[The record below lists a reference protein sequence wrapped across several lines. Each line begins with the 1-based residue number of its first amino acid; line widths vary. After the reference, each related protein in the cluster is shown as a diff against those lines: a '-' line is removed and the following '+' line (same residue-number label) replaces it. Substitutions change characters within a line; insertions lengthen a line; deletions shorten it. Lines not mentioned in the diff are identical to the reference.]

1 MKPDWFKK
9 LLPHIIAIGVLL
21 LLAVLYCK
29 PVLDGK
35 VLSQNDNIQ
44 WQAMAKQSLDYK
56 ATHGHTPLWTNRMF
70 GGMPAYQIA
79 LESNAPFNIA
89 TFNSLFT
96 LWLPKP
102 IHFLFLAALGFYF
115 LSYVLRVRSWIG
127 VLGAIAYA
135 YSTYDPVIIGAG
147 HDTKMM
153 AIAYLPAVLAGILLL
168 VQKKY
173 LQGLA
178 VTTLF
183 MSLLIAM
190 NHLQVTY
197 YFFLLLAILGIVFAV
212 VSIRSKDFK
221 HLILTGALV
230 VVALMISVGVNTM
243 NLWTTYEYS
252 KETIRG
258 GKSELTQNAAATK
271 GSGLDKEYAFR
282 WSYGVFESFT
292 FMVPNL
298 YGGSSQGPLTEGSET
313 YKTLKGLQVPDQ
325 QAAQMIKAW
334 PLYWGDQPGTSGPV
348 YLGIITCL
356 LAILGFLLIESW
368 HKWWLLAITILALL
382 MSWGSNLSWFNYTL
396 FDYLPFYN
404 KFRAPSMILIIPQ
417 LTFAIF
423 AVLALQK
430 LVENNNNKQ
439 ALYKPLKQAGM
450 ITGGILVLLLLLSAT
465 LSYSNAGDAAMQSQ
479 FAQMAGGNTTVAD
492 SLMHA
497 LHADRAS
504 IYRNDVLRAIA
515 LAAIAYFLMFYYL
528 KGKIKMQWLAGAI
541 VVLMLFDLLQVDT
554 RYLNSDSYVEQLKY
568 NQEFSPSAVDQQ
580 IMQDKDPYFRVFN
593 LTRQDP
599 FSDAMTSYYHNSVGG
614 YHAAKLTLYQD
625 IIEHQLSRNNLHVL
639 NMLNARYVIVP
650 GQQGQPVVQRN
661 PEALGNAWFV
671 KNIQWVP
678 NADAEMKALDELN
691 TRDTVVIDQRYKSL
705 VKGEPV
711 FDSAASI
718 KLLKNDVDVISYT
731 SLSKTPQFAVFSE
744 VYYKEGW
751 KAYIDGQPADY
762 SRVNYVLRGMSV
774 PAGNHTIEFRFEPKS
789 YFLGEKISF
798 GSTLLVLV
806 LLILSAVTA
815 FLNSRKKEPV
825 KA

>member
-9 LLPHIIAIGVLL
+9 LLPHVIAIAVLL

-56 ATHGHTPLWTNRMF
+56 AIHGHTPLWTNRMF

-89 TFNSLFT
+89 SFNSVFT
-96 LWLPKP
+96 LWMPKP
-102 IHFLFLAALGFYF
+102 INFLFLAALGFYF
-115 LSYVLRVRSWIG
+115 LCCVLRVRPWIG

-153 AIAYLPAVLAGILLL
+153 AMSYLPAVLAGILLL
-168 VQKKY
+168 TQKRY

-197 YFFLLLAILGIVFAV
+197 YFFLLLGVMGIVFAV
-212 VSIRSKDFK
+212 VTIRAKDYK
-221 HLILTGALV
+221 HLLLTAVLAIAALG
-230 VVALMISVGVNTM
+230 ISIGVNSM
-243 NLWTTYEYS
+243 NLWTTYEYA
-252 KETIRG
+252 KESIRG
-258 GKSELTQNAAATK
+258 GKSELTQNAEATK
-271 GSGLDKEYAFR
+271 SGGLDKDYAFR
-282 WSYGVFESFT
+282 WSYGAFETFT
-292 FMVPNL
+292 FLVPNL
-298 YGGSSQGPLTEGSET
+298 YGGSSQAPLTESSET
-313 YKTLKGLQVPDQ
+313 YKTLKGLQVPDE

-356 LAILGFLLIESW
+356 FAILGFLLLETW
-368 HKWWLLAITILALL
+368 HKWWLLAITILAVL
-382 MSWGSNLSWFNYTL
+382 MAWGSNFSGFNYLL
-396 FDYLPFYN
+396 FDYLPYYN

-423 AVLALQK
+423 AVLALQA
-430 LVENNNNKQ
+430 LIETTDKQ
-439 ALYKPLKQAGM
+439 KLYKPLKLAGM
-450 ITGGILVLLLLLSAT
+450 ITGGLLVVLLLLSAT
-465 LSYSNAGDAAMQSQ
+465 LSFSNANDAAMQAQ
-479 FAQMAGGNTTVAD
+479 FAQMAGGNTTVAE

-504 IYRNDVLRAIA
+504 IYRMDILRA
-515 LAAIAYFLMFYYL
+515 LVLCGIAYLLVFYYL
-528 KGKIKMQWLAGAI
+528 KGKVKMQWMAGGL

-625 IIEHQLSRNNLHVL
+625 IIEHQLSHNNLHVL
-639 NMLNARYVIVP
+639 NMLNAKYVIVP
-650 GQQGQPVVQRN
+650 GQQNQPVVQTN
-661 PEALGNAWFV
+661 PAALGNAWFV
-671 KNIQWVP
+671 KDIQWVP
-678 NADAEMKALDELN
+678 NADAEMKALDNLN
-691 TRDTVVIDQRYKSL
+691 TKDSVVIDQRYKS
-705 VKGEPV
+705 VVTTAPQ
-711 FDSAASI
+711 FDSAATI
-718 KLLKNDVDVISYT
+718 KLIKNDVDAISY
-731 SLSKTPQFAVFSE
+731 SSVSATPQFAVFSE

-751 KAYIDGQPADY
+751 LAYIDGKPVEYA
-762 SRVNYVLRGMSV
+762 RVDYVLRGLPV
-774 PAGNHTIEFRFEPKS
+774 PAGTHTIEFKFEPRS

-798 GSTLLVLV
+798 ASTLLVVV
-806 LLILSAVTA
+806 LLILAAVTA
-815 FLNSRKKEPV
+815 YLHSRKKEIA

>member
-9 LLPHIIAIGVLL
+9 LLPHVIAIGLLL

-56 ATHGHTPLWTNRMF
+56 AVHGHTPLWTNRMF

-79 LESNAPFNIA
+79 LESTTPFNIA
-89 TFNSLFT
+89 SFNALFT
-96 LWLPKP
+96 LGMPKP
-102 IHFLFLAALGFYF
+102 INFLFLAALGFYF
-115 LSYVLRVRSWIG
+115 LCCVLRVRSWIG

-153 AIAYLPAVLAGILLL
+153 AMAYVPAVLAGILLL
-168 VQKKY
+168 TQKKY

-197 YFFLLLAILGIVFAV
+197 YFFLLLGVMGIVFAV
-212 VSIRSKDFK
+212 ITILAKDYK
-221 HLILTGALV
+221 HLILTAVLA
-230 VVALMISVGVNTM
+230 VASLGISVGVNAM
-243 NLWTTYEYS
+243 NLWTTYEYA
-252 KETIRG
+252 KESIRG
-258 GKSELTQNAAATK
+258 GKSELTKNAEATK
-271 GSGLDKEYAFR
+271 SGGLDKEYAFR
-282 WSYGVFESFT
+282 WSYGVFETFT
-292 FMVPNL
+292 FLVPNL

-313 YKTLKGLQVPDQ
+313 YKTLKGLQVPDE

-348 YLGIITCL
+348 YLGVITFL
-356 LAILGFLLIESW
+356 LAILGFLLIQSW
-368 HKWWLLAITILALL
+368 HKWWLLAITILAIL
-382 MSWGSNLSWFNYTL
+382 MAWGSNLAWFNYLL

-423 AVLALQK
+423 AVLALQA
-430 LVENNNNKQ
+430 LIENNNKQ
-439 ALYKPLKQAGM
+439 ALYKPLKLAGM
-450 ITGGILVLLLLLSAT
+450 ITGGILVLLLVLSAI
-465 LSYSNAGDAAMQSQ
+465 LSFSNASDAAMQAQ
-479 FAQMAGGNTTVAD
+479 FAQMAGGNTTVAE
-492 SLMHA
+492 SLMQA

-504 IYRNDVLRAIA
+504 IYRTDIFRALA
-515 LAAIAYFLMFYYL
+515 LAAIAYFLLFYYL
-528 KGKIKMQWLAGAI
+528 KGKVKMQWVAGAL
-541 VVLMLFDLLQVDT
+541 VVLMLFDLLQVDS
-554 RYLNSDSYVEQLKY
+554 RYLNSDSYVEQQKY
-568 NQEFSPSAVDQQ
+568 NQEFSPSPVDQQ
-580 IMQDKDPYFRVFN
+580 ILQDKDPYFRVFN

-625 IIEHQLSRNNLHVL
+625 LIEHQLSRNNIHVL
-639 NMLNARYVIVP
+639 NMLNTRYVIVP
-650 GQQGQPVVQRN
+650 GEQGQPVVQRN
-661 PEALGNAWFV
+661 PDALGNAWFV
-671 KNIQWVP
+671 KSIQWVP
-678 NADAEMKALDELN
+678 NADAEMKALDNLN
-691 TRDTVVIDQRYKSL
+691 TKDSVVIDQRYKSA
-705 VKGEPV
+705 VKGEPQ

-718 KLLKNDVDVISYT
+718 KLIKNDVDVISYSSSST
-731 SLSKTPQFAVFSE
+731 TPQFAVFSE

-751 KAYIDGQPADY
+751 KAYIDGQPVEYA
-762 SRVNYVLRGMSV
+762 RVNYVLRGLSV
-774 PAGNHTIEFRFEPKS
+774 PAGTHTIEFKFEPKS
-789 YFLGEKISF
+789 YFLGEKVSIA
-798 GSTLLVLV
+798 STLLVV
-806 LLILSAVTA
+806 ALLILAAVIT
-815 FLNSRKKEPV
+815 FLHSRKKEPV